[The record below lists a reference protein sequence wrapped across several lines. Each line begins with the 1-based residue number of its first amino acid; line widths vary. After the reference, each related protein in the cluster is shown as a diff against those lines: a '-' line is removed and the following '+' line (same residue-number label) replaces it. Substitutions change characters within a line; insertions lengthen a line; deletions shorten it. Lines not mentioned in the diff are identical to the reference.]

1 MKIDPTTLSSLI
13 MVGTAIAGAFVA
25 GLWLSLIF
33 WTYRD
38 IKSRT
43 KDPLLRILA
52 TLITLVFFLPGII
65 IYLILRPRRTIED
78 EYQRT
83 LEDETLLQTIEDRAV
98 CPGCSR
104 QIDEEWTVCPSCHTL
119 LKTRCHSCNHLLEL
133 VWDICPYCE
142 TPTPVLT
149 FEENTAEELPENI

>member
-1 MKIDPTTLSSLI
+1 MKIDPTILSSLI
-13 MVGTAIAGAFVA
+13 MIGTAFSGAFIA
-25 GLWLSLIF
+25 ALWLSLIF

-38 IKSRT
+38 LKSRT

-52 TLITLVFFLPGII
+52 TLITLVLFLPGII
-65 IYLILRPRRTIED
+65 IYLILRPRRTIEE

-104 QIDEEWTVCPSCHTL
+104 QIDEDWTACPSCHTL
-119 LKTRCHSCNHLLEL
+119 LKTHCQKCNRLLEL
-133 VWDICPYCE
+133 VWDMCPYCE
-142 TPTPVLT
+142 TPTAAMN
-149 FEENTAEELPENI
+149 FEEETEKELPENV

>member
-1 MKIDPTTLSSLI
+1 MRIDPATLSSFI
-13 MVGTAIAGAFVA
+13 MVGTAFAGAFVA
-25 GLWLSLIF
+25 ALWLSLIF

-65 IYLILRPRRTIED
+65 VYLILRPRRTIED

-104 QIDEEWTVCPSCHTL
+104 QIDEDWSICPSCHTL
-119 LKTRCHSCNHLLEL
+119 LKTHCQTCNRLLEL
-133 VWDICPYCE
+133 VWDVCPYCE
-142 TPTPVLT
+142 TPAPILNFV
-149 FEENTAEELPENI
+149 EKAEEESPENI